1 MSALR
6 HRTQMC
12 RSDASRPG
20 LRWPLDLDWGGEL
33 DNLYPTESRLL
44 ARRRWEWSTLAT
56 GWSLHKSPI
65 MMVNREWEG
74 GRGEREREKERERER
89 EGGRV
94 RKEKREREGGRETRG
109 GAALNQ
115 H

>member
-33 DNLYPTESRLL
+33 DNFNPESRLL
-44 ARRRWEWSTLAT
+44 ARRRWEWSTLAM
-56 GWSLHKSPI
+56 GWSLHESPI

-74 GRGEREREKERERER
+74 GRGERVRKREKERERER
-89 EGGRV
+89 
-94 RKEKREREGGRETRG
+94 G